1 MRNRFYLWILLLSGV
16 TLFIFTLFAA
26 YREISPEWK
35 KYQSEYAEQII
46 KKAKDDAT
54 KSMAMAMTPEVQQIY
69 LAGIK
74 RVDRCTSCHS
84 GVENPL
90 MADADIP
97 LKLHSSGYLKNHPP
111 DKFGCTV
118 CHYGQ
123 GRATNKKEA
132 HAVGHAVHWDN
143 PIIPLEFIQS
153 SCSSCHDLGMLK
165 DKGGEKIVEGE
176 KLFRERG
183 CKGCHKLDGVGG
195 VLGKSLDGVGSQPI
209 AYFPMTSPGSI
220 ESVHDEKTIYTWMKQ
235 HFDDPRNIVLGSE
248 MKADLTDEESDLL
261 TTYVLSLRSEEMPK
275 KYRRISRTLVPEDI
289 KDDGDLLFKMY
300 CIACHTTGKDSVYDE
315 VFKRTIPAIMNPAFL
330 MAADDKYLKKIIE
343 EGRAGTQM
351 TSWKT
356 AAAGLSDREIN
367 KIIEYITRERP
378 KVKSGPFGFAGYKG
392 DVKHGEAL
400 FNIRCISCHGEK
412 GQGGVGLNLRNPAV
426 QREADPEFLAITI
439 RDGRE
444 GTHMAAFGEKGVGLS
459 NQDIVDVVTYVRTL
473 SGKK

>member
-1 MRNRFYLWILLLSGV
+1 MRNRFYLWILLLSGTV
-16 TLFIFTLFAA
+16 LFTYTLFAA

-90 MADADIP
+90 MADADVP
-97 LKLHSSGYLKNHPP
+97 LMQHSGSYLKNHPL

-132 HAVGHAVHWDN
+132 HGLGSNIHWDN

-153 SCSSCHDLGMLK
+153 SCASCHDLEMLK
-165 DKGGEKIVEGE
+165 EKGGEKIAKGE
-176 KLFRERG
+176 KLFRDRG
-183 CKGCHKLDGVGG
+183 CKGCHKLDSVGG
-195 VLGKSLDGVGSQPI
+195 VLGKSLDGVGSQPV
-209 AYFPMTSPGSI
+209 AYFPMTSPVSM

-235 HFDDPRNIVLGSE
+235 HFDDPRNVVLGSE
-248 MKADLTDEESDLL
+248 MKSDFTDEESDLL

-275 KYRRISRTLVPEDI
+275 KYRRIMETFVPENI
-289 KDDGDLLFKMY
+289 KNDGGVLYKMY

-330 MAADDKYLKKIIE
+330 GSVDEKYLKKIIE

-351 TSWKT
+351 TSWKA
-356 AAAGLSDREIN
+356 AAAGLSDHEIN
-367 KIIEYITRERP
+367 KIIEYIMKERP
-378 KVKSGPFGFAGYKG
+378 KAKSESFRFAGYQG
-392 DVKHGEAL
+392 DMKHGEDL
-400 FNIRCISCHGEK
+400 FKIRCISCHGEK
-412 GQGGVGLNLRNPAV
+412 GQGGVGLNLRNPVV
-426 QREADPEFLAITI
+426 QNEASSEFLAITV

-444 GTHMAAFGEKGVGLS
+444 GTHMAAFGQKGVGLS
-459 NQDIVDVVTYVRTL
+459 NQDIADVVAYIKTFSHKR
-473 SGKK
+473 

>member
-1 MRNRFYLWILLLSGV
+1 MRNRFYLWILLLSGTV
-16 TLFIFTLFAA
+16 LFTYTLFAA

-46 KKAKDDAT
+46 KKAKDSDT
-54 KSMAMAMTPEVQQIY
+54 KSMAMAITPEVQQIY

-74 RVDRCTSCHS
+74 RVDRCISCHA

-90 MADADIP
+90 MVDAKIP
-97 LKLHSSGYLKNHPP
+97 LMQHSGGYLKNHPT

-132 HAVGHAVHWDN
+132 HGLGSNTHWDN

-153 SCSSCHDLGMLK
+153 SCASCHGLEMLK
-165 DKGGEKIVEGE
+165 DQGGEKIAKGE
-176 KLFRERG
+176 NLFRERG
-183 CKGCHKLDGVGG
+183 CKGCHKLDGTGG
-195 VLGKSLDGVGSQPI
+195 VLGKSLDGVGSQPV
-209 AYFPMTSPGSI
+209 AYFPMTSTISM

-248 MKADLTDEESDLL
+248 MKSDFTDEESDLL

-275 KYRRISRTLVPEDI
+275 KYRRIMQTPVSENV
-289 KDDGDLLFKMY
+289 KNDGGVLYKIY

-330 MAADDKYLKKIIE
+330 GSVDEKYLKKIIE

-351 TSWKT
+351 TSWKA
-356 AAAGLSDREIN
+356 AAAGLSDNEIN
-367 KIIEYITRERP
+367 KIIEYILREKP
-378 KVKSGPFGFAGYKG
+378 KTKSEPFGFAGYKG
-392 DVKHGEAL
+392 DLKHGEEL
-400 FNIRCISCHGEK
+400 YKIRCISCHGEK
-412 GQGGVGLNLRNPAV
+412 GQGGVGLNLRNPV
-426 QREADPEFLAITI
+426 IQKEADPEFLAITI

-444 GTHMAAFGEKGVGLS
+444 GTHMAAFGTKGVGLS
-459 NQDIVDVVTYVRTL
+459 NQDIVDAVTYVRTL
-473 SGKK
+473 ASKK